1 MNEIIKMTDIVKT
14 FGEVQAIKNG
24 NFNLFEGEIHSL
36 IGENGAGKSTMMKL
50 LYGMY
55 SIDSGEIEIYNKKII
70 DYNTKEAINLGIGMV
85 HQEFMLVDEMTVL
98 ENIILGFEPR
108 ESFDKIDFGKARK
121 KISEYVETYKLDI
134 QINKKIQDISV
145 GEAQRVEIIK
155 TLYRGANILILDEP
169 SSNMD
174 NSSELA
180 LKQRLGATLGDKT
193 LILVTHRLSMLDLVE
208 RLVVMDG
215 GRIVADGPKT
225 AVLNALRNEQL
236 RVNPGARGGGPAAP
250 QQAAQA

>member
-169 SSNMD
+169 
-174 NSSELA
+174 
-180 LKQRLGATLGDKT
+180 
-193 LILVTHRLSMLDLVE
+193 
-208 RLVVMDG
+208 
-215 GRIVADGPKT
+215 T
-225 AVLNALRNEQL
+225 AVLTPQETEKLFEILENLKKDGKSIIFISHKLNEVMKISDRITVMRDSKYIGTVMKKKL
-236 RVNPGARGGGPAAP
+236 PPLIWLK
-250 QQAAQA
+250 